1 MLNLYI
7 FILIHL
13 LEHINGYYT
22 IKFSRNF
29 PIEKE
34 STNLTLFEFIKNRVN
49 NLYKTEILIGE
60 PSQKITGF
68 LKTDSHGFFLS
79 NENCPERAFFEMEK
93 SKTLSI
99 IKNNTKIT
107 FSDTLSFN
115 SNSYSRS
122 NDIIIHNYTL
132 YIDKHINEPLCFHIG
147 TQLQRLGEINL
158 LTELHNHKYIST
170 YYYYYKISS
179 GDNIYLFF
187 NVSMKENK
195 DMNYKIIKPLS
206 SYDYKTYQM
215 LQTWGMEFENVFLN
229 NETLYYSRERSIVQ
243 FDINLNCIIGT
254 FYFKESFNKFLREN
268 KIYVKPLNYK
278 NEYYVYFFEKNMEGI
293 DKIKNINI
301 KFYHEETNY
310 YFTFDYKDLFL
321 EKSNGYYFLIVFEF
335 DNKYKWKFG
344 IPFFK
349 KYKFIFNLDSKLM
362 AFFENTNINNN
373 VNNNVKDQKI
383 KENKNVTLK
392 VILII
397 ILGFIF
403 IVILVL
409 IIGILIGKKFFGI
422 RKTKVNELLELYDY
436 TSNKK

>member
-7 FILIHL
+7 IILIHL
-13 LEHINGYYT
+13 LEDINGYYT

-49 NLYKTEILIGE
+49 NIYKTDILIGD

-68 LKTDSHGFFLS
+68 LKSDSHGFFLS
-79 NENCPERAFFEMEK
+79 KENCPERSFFEMEK
-93 SKTLSI
+93 SKTINI
-99 IKNNTKIT
+99 IKNNTKII
-107 FSDTLSFN
+107 FSDSISF
-115 SNSYSRS
+115 NSYSRS
-122 NDIIIHNYTL
+122 NDIIIPNYIL
-132 YIDKHINEPLCFHIG
+132 SIDKNINEPLCFHFG
-147 TQLQRLGEINL
+147 TQLQREGEINL
-158 LTELHNHKYIST
+158 LTELHNQKYIKT

-179 GDNIYLFF
+179 GDDIFLFF
-187 NVSMKENK
+187 NVSLNKNK

-206 SYDYKTYQM
+206 FYNYNKYQM
-215 LQTWGMEFENVFLN
+215 QQTWGMEFENVFLN
-229 NETLYYSRERSIVQ
+229 NETLYYSREKLIVE

-293 DKIKNINI
+293 DTIKNIKI
-301 KFYHEETNY
+301 KFYHQEENY
-310 YFTFDYKDLFL
+310 YFTFDYNDLFL

-335 DNKYKWKFG
+335 KNKLKWKFG

-362 AFFENTNINNN
+362 AFFENTNIDNNNN
-373 VNNNVKDQKI
+373 VNNVKNQKI

-392 VILII
+392 VILFII
-397 ILGFIF
+397 PLRCRSRFPA
-403 IVILVL
+403 
-409 IIGILIGKKFFGI
+409 
-422 RKTKVNELLELYDY
+422 
-436 TSNKK
+436 

>member
-49 NLYKTEILIGE
+49 NIYKTEILIGE

-68 LKTDSHGFFLS
+68 LNSDSHGFFLS
-79 NENCPERAFFEMEK
+79 TENCPERSFFEMEK
-93 SKTLSI
+93 SETFNI
-99 IKNNTKIT
+99 IKNNSKIT
-107 FSDTLSFN
+107 FSDTLSF
-115 SNSYSRS
+115 NSYSRS

-132 YIDKHINEPLCFHIG
+132 YIDKHKNELLCIHIG

-179 GDNIYLFF
+179 GDDIYLFF

-229 NETLYYSRERSIVQ
+229 NETLYYSRERSVVQ

-268 KIYVKPLNYK
+268 KIYVQPLNYK

-310 YFTFDYKDLFL
+310 YFIFDYKDLFL

>member
-49 NLYKTEILIGE
+49 NIYKTEILIGD

-68 LKTDSHGFFLS
+68 LKSDSHGFFLS
-79 NENCPERAFFEMEK
+79 TKNCPERSFFEMKK
-93 SKTLSI
+93 SETINI

-107 FSDTLSFN
+107 FSDTISF
-115 SNSYSRS
+115 NSYSRS
-122 NDIIIHNYTL
+122 NDIIIYNYTL
-132 YIDKHINEPLCFHIG
+132 YINKHINEPLCFHIG

-158 LTELHNHKYIST
+158 LTELHNKKYIGT

-179 GDNIYLFF
+179 GDDIYLFF
-187 NVSMKENK
+187 NVSMNENK

-206 SYDYKTYQM
+206 SYNYKRYQIE
-215 LQTWGMEFENVFLN
+215 QTWGMEFENIFLN
-229 NETLYYSRERSIVQ
+229 NETLYYSMEKSVVQ

-254 FYFKESFNKFLREN
+254 FYFKESFNKFLRDN
-268 KIYVKPLNYK
+268 KIYVKPLIYK
-278 NEYYVYFFEKNMEGI
+278 NEYYVYFFEKNMEGF
-293 DKIKNINI
+293 DKMKNINI
-301 KFYHEETNY
+301 KFYHEETNF

-321 EKSNGYYFLIVFEF
+321 EKSNGYYFLIIFES
-335 DNKYKWKFG
+335 DIKYKWKFG

-373 VNNNVKDQKI
+373 VNNNIKDQKI

-392 VILII
+392 VILIF

-403 IVILVL
+403 IVIFVL

>member
-49 NLYKTEILIGE
+49 NIYKTEILIGE

-68 LKTDSHGFFLS
+68 LNSDSHGFFLS
-79 NENCPERAFFEMEK
+79 TENCPERSFFEMEK
-93 SKTLSI
+93 SETFNI
-99 IKNNTKIT
+99 IKNNSKIT
-107 FSDTLSFN
+107 FSDTLSF
-115 SNSYSRS
+115 NSYSRS

-132 YIDKHINEPLCFHIG
+132 YIDKHKNELLCIHIG

-179 GDNIYLFF
+179 GDDIYLFF

-229 NETLYYSRERSIVQ
+229 NETLYYSRERSVVQ

>member
-1 MLNLYI
+1 M
-7 FILIHL
+7 
-13 LEHINGYYT
+13 
-22 IKFSRNF
+22 
-29 PIEKE
+29 
-34 STNLTLFEFIKNRVN
+34 
-49 NLYKTEILIGE
+49 
-60 PSQKITGF
+60 
-68 LKTDSHGFFLS
+68 
-79 NENCPERAFFEMEK
+79 
-93 SKTLSI
+93 
-99 IKNNTKIT
+99 
-107 FSDTLSFN
+107 
-115 SNSYSRS
+115 
-122 NDIIIHNYTL
+122 
-132 YIDKHINEPLCFHIG
+132 
-147 TQLQRLGEINL
+147 
-158 LTELHNHKYIST
+158 HNHKYIST

-179 GDNIYLFF
+179 GDDIYLFF

-229 NETLYYSRERSIVQ
+229 NETLYYSRERSVVQ

-335 DNKYKWKFG
+335 DNKFKWKFG

>member
-22 IKFSRNF
+22 IKFSRKF

-49 NLYKTEILIGE
+49 NIYKTEILIGE

-68 LKTDSHGFFLS
+68 LNSDSHGFFLS
-79 NENCPERAFFEMEK
+79 TENCPERSFFEMEK
-93 SKTLSI
+93 SETFNI

-107 FSDTLSFN
+107 FSDTLSF
-115 SNSYSRS
+115 NSYSRS

-229 NETLYYSRERSIVQ
+229 NETLYYSRERSVVQ

-310 YFTFDYKDLFL
+310 YFTFDYKDLLL

>member
-49 NLYKTEILIGE
+49 NIYKTEILIGE

-68 LKTDSHGFFLS
+68 LNSDSHGFFLS
-79 NENCPERAFFEMEK
+79 TENCPERSFFEMEK
-93 SKTLSI
+93 SETFNI
-99 IKNNTKIT
+99 IKNNSKIT
-107 FSDTLSFN
+107 FSDTLSF
-115 SNSYSRS
+115 NSYSRS

-179 GDNIYLFF
+179 GDDIYLFF

-229 NETLYYSRERSIVQ
+229 NETLYYSRERSVVQ

>member
-49 NLYKTEILIGE
+49 NIYKTEILIGE

-68 LKTDSHGFFLS
+68 LNSDSHGFFLS
-79 NENCPERAFFEMEK
+79 TENCPERSFFEMEK
-93 SKTLSI
+93 SETFNI
-99 IKNNTKIT
+99 IKNNSKIT
-107 FSDTLSFN
+107 FSDTLSF
-115 SNSYSRS
+115 NSYSRS

-179 GDNIYLFF
+179 GDDIYLFF

-229 NETLYYSRERSIVQ
+229 NETLYYSRERSVVQ

-310 YFTFDYKDLFL
+310 YFTFDYKDLLL

>member
-22 IKFSRNF
+22 IKFSRKF

-49 NLYKTEILIGE
+49 NIYKTEILIGE

-68 LKTDSHGFFLS
+68 LNSDSHGFFLS
-79 NENCPERAFFEMEK
+79 TENCPERSFFEMEK
-93 SKTLSI
+93 SETFNI

-107 FSDTLSFN
+107 FSDTLSF
-115 SNSYSRS
+115 NSYSRS

-179 GDNIYLFF
+179 GDDIYLFF

-254 FYFKESFNKFLREN
+254 FYFKESSNKFLREN

-344 IPFFK
+344 SPFFK

>member
-7 FILIHL
+7 IILIHL

-49 NLYKTEILIGE
+49 NIYKTEILIGE
-60 PSQKITGF
+60 PSQKIIGF
-68 LKTDSHGFFLS
+68 LNSDSHGFFLS
-79 NENCPERAFFEMEK
+79 NENCPERVFFEIEK
-93 SKTLSI
+93 SKTINI
-99 IKNNTKIT
+99 IKNNNTKIR

-115 SNSYSRS
+115 TNSYSR
-122 NDIIIHNYTL
+122 NNGITIHNYTL
-132 YIDKHINEPLCFHIG
+132 CIDKLINEPLCFHIG
-147 TQLQRLGEINL
+147 TQLSRVGEINL
-158 LTELHNHKYIST
+158 LTELHNNKFIT
-170 YYYYYKISS
+170 NYYYYYKISS
-179 GDNIYLFF
+179 GDDIYLFF
-187 NVSMKENK
+187 NVSIYDNK

-206 SYDYKTYQM
+206 SYNYKTYQIE
-215 LQTWGMEFENVFLN
+215 QTWGMEFENVFLN
-229 NETLYYSRERSIVQ
+229 NETLYYSRERSVVQ

-268 KIYVKPLNYK
+268 KIYVRPLNYK

-293 DKIKNINI
+293 YILKNINI

-321 EKSNGYYFLIVFEF
+321 EKINGYYFLIVFEF

-362 AFFENTNINNN
+362 TFFENTNIDNNI
-373 VNNNVKDQKI
+373 NNIKDQKNE
-383 KENKNVTLK
+383 ENKNFTFK
-392 VILII
+392 VIWII

>member
-49 NLYKTEILIGE
+49 NIYKTEILIGE

-68 LKTDSHGFFLS
+68 LKSDSHGFFLS
-79 NENCPERAFFEMEK
+79 TENCPERSFFEMEK
-93 SKTLSI
+93 SETFNI
-99 IKNNTKIT
+99 IKNNSKIT
-107 FSDTLSFN
+107 FSDTLSF
-115 SNSYSRS
+115 NSYSRS

-179 GDNIYLFF
+179 GDDIYLFF

-335 DNKYKWKFG
+335 DNKFKWKFG

>member
-49 NLYKTEILIGE
+49 NIYKTEILIGE

-68 LKTDSHGFFLS
+68 LNSDSHGFFLS
-79 NENCPERAFFEMEK
+79 TENCLERSFFEMEK
-93 SKTLSI
+93 SETLNI

-107 FSDTLSFN
+107 FSDTLSF
-115 SNSYSRS
+115 NSYSRS

-179 GDNIYLFF
+179 GDDIYLFF

-229 NETLYYSRERSIVQ
+229 NETLYYSRERSVVQ

>member
-49 NLYKTEILIGE
+49 NIYKTEILIGE

-68 LKTDSHGFFLS
+68 LKSDSHGFFLS
-79 NENCPERAFFEMEK
+79 TENCPERSFFEMEK
-93 SKTLSI
+93 SETFNI
-99 IKNNTKIT
+99 IKNNSKIT
-107 FSDTLSFN
+107 FSDTLSF
-115 SNSYSRS
+115 NSYSRS

-179 GDNIYLFF
+179 GDDIYLFF

>member
-22 IKFSRNF
+22 IKFSRKF

-49 NLYKTEILIGE
+49 NIYKTEILIGE

-68 LKTDSHGFFLS
+68 LNSDSHGFFLS
-79 NENCPERAFFEMEK
+79 TENCPERSFFEMEK
-93 SKTLSI
+93 SETFNI

-107 FSDTLSFN
+107 FSDTLSF
-115 SNSYSRS
+115 NSYSRS

-179 GDNIYLFF
+179 GDDIYLFF

-344 IPFFK
+344 LPFFK

>member
-49 NLYKTEILIGE
+49 NIYKTEILIGE

-68 LKTDSHGFFLS
+68 LNSDSHGFFLS
-79 NENCPERAFFEMEK
+79 TENCLERSFFEMEK
-93 SKTLSI
+93 SETLNI

-107 FSDTLSFN
+107 FSDTLSF
-115 SNSYSRS
+115 NSYSRS

-132 YIDKHINEPLCFHIG
+132 YIDKHKNELLCIHIG

-179 GDNIYLFF
+179 GDDIYLFF

-229 NETLYYSRERSIVQ
+229 NETLYYSRERSVVQ

-268 KIYVKPLNYK
+268 KIYVQPLNYK

-335 DNKYKWKFG
+335 DNKFKWKFG